1 MEIKIPIKADF
12 VDAGG
17 KPLTQSLF
25 LEVAYSDKAVY
36 SLKENHCMYEGKLYP
51 SLKRLYLEM
60 EDPTEYDFATKYLL
74 GFKHWK
80 RLYENRLIG
89 RHIDEWR
96 EELEMKLRS
105 KAVKHMLASA
115 AEGNYQAAKWFAD
128 RGWGNKGAG
137 RPSKQDI
144 EREKKFQAR
153 VDSEYGADVVR
164 LFGTENV
171 A

>member
-1 MEIKIPIKADF
+1 MEIKIPTKADL
-12 VDAGG
+12 VDNGG

-25 LEVAYSDKAVY
+25 LEIAYSDKAVY
-36 SLKENHCMYEGKLYP
+36 SLKEYHCEHEGKTYP
-51 SLKRLYLEM
+51 SLKLLYLEM
-60 EDPTEYDFATKYLL
+60 EDPTEYDFAMKYLL

-80 RLYENRLIG
+80 RLYENKLIG

-105 KAVKHMLASA
+105 RAVKHMLTSA

-128 RGWGNKGAG
+128 RGWTNKGAG
-137 RPSKQDI
+137 RPSKLDI
-144 EREKKFQAR
+144 EREKKFQAN
-153 VDSEYGADVVR
+153 VDKEYGADVFR